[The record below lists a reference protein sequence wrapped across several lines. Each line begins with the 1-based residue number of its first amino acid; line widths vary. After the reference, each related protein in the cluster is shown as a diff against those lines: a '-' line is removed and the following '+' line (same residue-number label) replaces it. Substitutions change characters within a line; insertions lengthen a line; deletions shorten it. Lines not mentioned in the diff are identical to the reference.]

1 MQQKKD
7 HMKSSSIA
15 IAVGVIFLLFFG
27 FDYVDSA
34 RMDAMVAEGKVEV
47 LEAERAELEKE
58 VEDAIQNYESLKDS
72 LDQVQDSLAEVREQA
87 ENDVL
92 TSSVSFEENLTILRD
107 SLDDQSSLAMVLDTL
122 ESNHLQVV
130 EAYEVQ
136 VASLVW
142 DKQILLTRIDS
153 LDSIWSRDQ
162 RVNEAL
168 RLEIAAL
175 NESSDAWRR
184 AANPGVFKK
193 LRSSL
198 PYLIVGAGAV
208 ILTR

>member
-1 MQQKKD
+1 
-7 HMKSSSIA
+7 MKSSSIA

-27 FDYVDSA
+27 FNYADSA
-34 RMDAMVAEGKVEV
+34 RTDALVAEGKVEV
-47 LEAERAELEKE
+47 LEAKRAEVEEE
-58 VEDAIQNYESLKDS
+58 VEDAVQNYESLKDS

>member
-1 MQQKKD
+1 
-7 HMKSSSIA
+7 MKSSSIA

-34 RMDAMVAEGKVEV
+34 RMDAMAAEGKVEV

-92 TSSVSFEENLTILRD
+92 TSSLSFEENLTILRD

-142 DKQILLTRIDS
+142 DKQILLTRIHS
-153 LDSIWSRDQ
+153 LDSIWSKDQ
-162 RVNEAL
+162 KVNEAL

-198 PYLIVGAGAV
+198 PYLIAGAGAV

>member
-1 MQQKKD
+1 
-7 HMKSSSIA
+7 MKSSSIA
-15 IAVGVIFLLFFG
+15 IAVGVVFLLFFG
-27 FDYVDSA
+27 FDYMDSA
-34 RMDAMVAEGKVEV
+34 RMDALVAEGRVEV
-47 LEAERAELEKE
+47 LEAEREELEQE
-58 VEDAIQNYESLKDS
+58 VEEAIQNYESLKDS

-168 RLEIAAL
+168 RKEVTAL
-175 NESSDAWRR
+175 NQASDAWKR
-184 AANPGVFKK
+184 AANPGVFKR
-193 LRSSL
+193 LRGAV
-198 PYLIVGAGAV
+198 PYIVVGAGAV
-208 ILTR
+208 LLLR

>member
-1 MQQKKD
+1 
-7 HMKSSSIA
+7 MKSSSVG
-15 IAVGVIFLLFFG
+15 IAVAVVFLLFFG
-27 FDYVDSA
+27 FDYIDSA
-34 RMDAMVAEGKVEV
+34 RTDALVAEGRVEV
-47 LEAERAELEKE
+47 LEAKREELEQE
-58 VEDAIQNYESLKDS
+58 VKDAIHNYESLKDS
-72 LDQVQDSLAEVREQA
+72 LDQVQDSLAEVREEA
-87 ENDVL
+87 ENDAL
-92 TSSVSFEENLTILRD
+92 TSSVSFEENLSILRD
-107 SLDDQSSLAMVLDTL
+107 SLDDQSSLAMVLDSL

-142 DKQILLTRIDS
+142 DKQILLTRIHS
-153 LDSIWSRDQ
+153 LDSIWSKDK

-184 AANPGVFKK
+184 AANPSVFKK

-208 ILTR
+208 MLTR

>member
-1 MQQKKD
+1 
-7 HMKSSSIA
+7 MKSSSIA

-92 TSSVSFEENLTILRD
+92 TSSLSFEENLTILRD

-142 DKQILLTRIDS
+142 DKQILLTRIHS
-153 LDSIWSRDQ
+153 LDSIWSKDQ
-162 RVNEAL
+162 KVNEAL

-198 PYLIVGAGAV
+198 PYLIAGAGAV

>member
-1 MQQKKD
+1 
-7 HMKSSSIA
+7 MKSSSIA
-15 IAVGVIFLLFFG
+15 IAVGVVFLLFFG
-27 FDYVDSA
+27 FDYMDSA
-34 RMDAMVAEGKVEV
+34 RMDALVAEGRVEV
-47 LEAERAELEKE
+47 LEAEREELEQE
-58 VEDAIQNYESLKDS
+58 VEEAIQNYESLKDS

-107 SLDDQSSLAMVLDTL
+107 SLEDRSSLAAVLDTL

-168 RLEIAAL
+168 RKEVTAL
-175 NESSDAWRR
+175 NQASDAWKR
-184 AANPGVFKK
+184 AANPGVFKR
-193 LRSSL
+193 LRGAV
-198 PYLIVGAGAV
+198 PYIVVGAGAV
-208 ILTR
+208 LLLR

>member
-1 MQQKKD
+1 
-7 HMKSSSIA
+7 MKSSSVG
-15 IAVGVIFLLFFG
+15 IAVAVVFLLFFG
-27 FDYVDSA
+27 FDYIDSA
-34 RMDAMVAEGKVEV
+34 RMDALVAEGRVEV
-47 LEAERAELEKE
+47 LEAEREELEQE
-58 VEDAIQNYESLKDS
+58 VEDAVQSYESLKDS

-87 ENDVL
+87 ENDAL
-92 TSSVSFEENLTILRD
+92 TSSVSFEENLSILRD

-208 ILTR
+208 MLTR

>member
-1 MQQKKD
+1 
-7 HMKSSSIA
+7 MKSSSIA

-198 PYLIVGAGAV
+198 PYLIAGAGAV

>member
-1 MQQKKD
+1 
-7 HMKSSSIA
+7 MKSSSIA
-15 IAVGVIFLLFFG
+15 IAVGVVFLLFFG
-27 FDYVDSA
+27 FDYMDSA
-34 RMDAMVAEGKVEV
+34 RMDALVAEGRVEV
-47 LEAERAELEKE
+47 LEAEREELEQE
-58 VEDAIQNYESLKDS
+58 VEEAIQNYESLKDS

-107 SLDDQSSLAMVLDTL
+107 SLEDRSSLAAVLDTL
-122 ESNHLQVV
+122 ESNHLKVV
-130 EAYEVQ
+130 ESYEVQ

-168 RLEIAAL
+168 RKEVTAL
-175 NESSDAWRR
+175 NQASDAWKR
-184 AANPGVFKK
+184 AANPGVFKR
-193 LRSSL
+193 LRGAV
-198 PYLIVGAGAV
+198 PYIVVGAGAV
-208 ILTR
+208 LLLR

>member
-1 MQQKKD
+1 
-7 HMKSSSIA
+7 MKSSSIA

-27 FDYVDSA
+27 FNYADSA
-34 RMDAMVAEGKVEV
+34 RTDALVAEGKVEV
-47 LEAERAELEKE
+47 LEAKRAELEKE
-58 VEDAIQNYESLKDS
+58 VEDAVQNYESLKDS

-107 SLDDQSSLAMVLDTL
+107 SLEDRSSLAAVLDTL
-122 ESNHLQVV
+122 ESNHLKVV
-130 EAYEVQ
+130 ESYEVQ

>member
-1 MQQKKD
+1 
-7 HMKSSSIA
+7 MKSSSIA

>member
-1 MQQKKD
+1 
-7 HMKSSSIA
+7 MKSSSIA

-92 TSSVSFEENLTILRD
+92 TSSLSFEENLTILRD

-168 RLEIAAL
+168 RKEVTAL
-175 NESSDAWRR
+175 NQASDAWKR
-184 AANPGVFKK
+184 AANPGVFKR
-193 LRSSL
+193 LRGAV
-198 PYLIVGAGAV
+198 PYIVVGAGAV
-208 ILTR
+208 LLLR

>member
-1 MQQKKD
+1 
-7 HMKSSSIA
+7 MKSSSIA

-34 RMDAMVAEGKVEV
+34 RMDAMAAEGKVEV

-58 VEDAIQNYESLKDS
+58 VEDAIHNYESLKDS

-107 SLDDQSSLAMVLDTL
+107 SLDDQSGLEAVLDTL
-122 ESNHLQVV
+122 ESNHLKVV
-130 EAYEVQ
+130 EGYETQ
-136 VASLVW
+136 VASLEW
-142 DKQILLTRIDS
+142 DKQILLTRVES
-153 LDSIWSRDQ
+153 LDSLWVMEQ
-162 RVNEAL
+162 R
-168 RLEIAAL
+168 L
-175 NESSDAWRR
+175 NESLRNEITALNQASDAWKR
-184 AANPGVFKK
+184 AANPGVLKK

-198 PYLIVGAGAV
+198 PYLIAGAGAV

>member
-1 MQQKKD
+1 
-7 HMKSSSIA
+7 
-15 IAVGVIFLLFFG
+15 
-27 FDYVDSA
+27 
-34 RMDAMVAEGKVEV
+34 MDAMVAEGKVEV

-92 TSSVSFEENLTILRD
+92 TSSLSFEENLTILRD

-142 DKQILLTRIDS
+142 DKQILLTRIHS
-153 LDSIWSRDQ
+153 LDSIWSKDQ
-162 RVNEAL
+162 KVNEAL

-198 PYLIVGAGAV
+198 PYLIAGAGAV

>member
-1 MQQKKD
+1 
-7 HMKSSSIA
+7 MKSSSVG
-15 IAVGVIFLLFFG
+15 IAVAVVFLLFFG
-27 FDYVDSA
+27 FDYIDSA
-34 RMDAMVAEGKVEV
+34 RMDALVAEGRVEV
-47 LEAERAELEKE
+47 LEAEREELEQE
-58 VEDAIQNYESLKDS
+58 VKDAIHNYESLKDS
-72 LDQVQDSLAEVREQA
+72 LDQVQDSLAEVREEA
-87 ENDVL
+87 ENDAL
-92 TSSVSFEENLTILRD
+92 TSSVSFEENLSILRD

-142 DKQILLTRIDS
+142 DKQILLTRIHS
-153 LDSIWSRDQ
+153 LDSIWSKDK

-198 PYLIVGAGAV
+198 PYLIAGAGAV